1 MGNLFTVNALPEF
14 QVSPEEHKQR
24 LANHASSCHE
34 FAESARVFSDY
45 SRFDNVSYGTE
56 LPDEVAFARNPK
68 WKDLPF
74 GAANT
79 FEKASCGALAPK
91 NALNVLAVRA
101 PKYLR
106 AVFDFHPSV
115 FEVAN
120 SLFEKGYRSW
130 QFSNLKG
137 AITSPTVDLNAVKR
151 RHPDNE
157 EVKTCNDEKDLISKF
172 GNPVGIGTSFFFI
185 DNLIKLISCKQDIQ
199 IANETR
205 VHSIDQFFSEL
216 EKGYCLLVRVWNS
229 TYRDNK
235 TREGGHYVLVTGIE
249 QGFAVIVDSDMEETL
264 GIYKIPAKQ
273 LVHSIIYDW
282 RGDKNSPAE
291 DKELKFCP
299 DTAIVWS
306 LAPIMESTEDD
317 VINFLTNGLGIS
329 LSTVKVTL
337 ADAK

>member
-1 MGNLFTVNALPEF
+1 MGNLFNISALPEF
-14 QVSPEEHKQR
+14 QVSSEEHKQR
-24 LANHASSCHE
+24 SANHTCACHE
-34 FAESARVFSDY
+34 FAESAKVFSDY
-45 SRFDNVSYGTE
+45 SHFDNVSFGAE
-56 LPDEVAFARNPK
+56 LPDEVIFARNPK

-91 NALNVLAVRA
+91 NALNILAVQA
-101 PKYLR
+101 PRHLR

-115 FEVAN
+115 FAFAN
-120 SLFEKGYRSW
+120 SLFDKGYRSW
-130 QFSNLKG
+130 QFPSLKG
-137 AITSPTVDLNAVKR
+137 AITSPTVDLDAVKR

-157 EVKTCNDEKDLISKF
+157 EVKACKDEKDLIAKF
-172 GNPVGIGTSFFFI
+172 GKPVGIGTSFFFI

-249 QGFAVIVDSDMEETL
+249 KGFAVIVDSDMEETL
-264 GIYKIPAKQ
+264 GIYKIPVEQ

-282 RGDKNSPAE
+282 HGEKNATAE
-291 DKELKFCP
+291 EKELKFCP

-317 VINFLTNGLGIS
+317 VIDFLTNS
-329 LSTVKVTL
+329 LKIPMSTVNAAL

>member
-1 MGNLFTVNALPEF
+1 MGTLLTVNVLPDF
-14 QVSPEEHKQR
+14 QVSPEEHKR
-24 LANHASSCHE
+24 RSANHASSCHE

-45 SRFDNVSYGTE
+45 SRFDNVNYGAE
-56 LPDEVAFARNPK
+56 LPDEIAFARNPK

-91 NALNVLAVRA
+91 NALNVLADQA
-101 PKYLR
+101 PKHLR
-106 AVFDFHPSV
+106 AIFDFHPSV
-115 FEVAN
+115 FEIA
-120 SLFEKGYRSW
+120 STLFKKGYRSW
-130 QFSNLKG
+130 QFPKLKG
-137 AITSPTVDLNAVKR
+137 AITSPTVDLDAVKR
-151 RHPDNE
+151 RHPENE
-157 EVKTCNDEKDLISKF
+157 EVQTCKDEKDLISKF

-205 VHSIDQFFSEL
+205 VHSVEQFFSEL

-229 TYRDNK
+229 SYRDNK
-235 TREGGHYVLVTGIE
+235 AREGGHYILVLGIKE
-249 QGFAVIVDSDMEETL
+249 GSAIIVDSDMEETL
-264 GIYKIPAKQ
+264 GIYKIPVEQ

-282 RGDKNSPAE
+282 RGEKNAPAE

-317 VINFLTNGLGIS
+317 VVNFLTNNLEIP
-329 LSTVKVTL
+329 LSTVKAAIT
-337 ADAK
+337 DAE